1 MTEPQAGTST
11 PHKSHAALIVT
22 LALIAILLLAG
33 IGAAVWWIDFTH
45 SPAYSIGQ
53 LAEAVQRRDWDGV
66 QKYVDIDSVVR
77 QAVDAAVS
85 TAVKQDTS
93 GLAALAAGVAQ
104 FTKPALVAQTK
115 QTLRTSVEQGQSTLT
130 TDSISLVGF
139 FAINQVKSVTY
150 VGGDALATVELP
162 LARGKPLELKLRMK
176 RVGDHWRVIAIDN
189 ILELL
194 GSAAGHVQNGATQ

>member
-1 MTEPQAGTST
+1 MTDSQPGTRTHRRSR
-11 PHKSHAALIVT
+11 AALIVT

-77 QAVDAAVS
+77 HAVDAAVS
-85 TAVKQDTS
+85 KAVKQDTT
-93 GLAALAAGVAQ
+93 GLGALAAGIVKS
-104 FTKPALVAQTK
+104 TKADLVAQAK
-115 QTLRTSVEQGQSTLT
+115 LTLRQGVEQGQSTLA
-130 TDSISLVGF
+130 TDSISSVGF

-150 VGGDALATVELP
+150 VGDEALVTVEVP

-189 ILELL
+189 ILDLL
-194 GSAAGHVQNGATQ
+194 GSAAGPVQNGAAK